1 MLERILPFIIGI
13 IFGIILLY
21 FVVIK
26 KIKCKWFT
34 PLNTQKKTNEFIN
47 NMREVVIN
55 QILNNHESLFIAI
68 AKQRK
73 ILANNHRKP
82 IAIFLSPDM
91 FKELLR
97 ADTTTG
103 TEKIDELYSILK
115 DLRVPVGFL
124 GELPIYISEL
134 LTDAPVQVVGD
145 IRWSL

>member
-68 AKQRK
+68 
-73 ILANNHRKP
+73 
-82 IAIFLSPDM
+82 
-91 FKELLR
+91 
-97 ADTTTG
+97 
-103 TEKIDELYSILK
+103 
-115 DLRVPVGFL
+115 GF
-124 GELPIYISEL
+124 
-134 LTDAPVQVVGD
+134 
-145 IRWSL
+145 R